1 MRQLL
6 FVVLILLCASAVAQS
21 SVSIGAG
28 TGDCREVARQIVR
41 DWMDVGDLIAG
52 DGTLKRPSAN
62 QFQCVA
68 PTELQGAMPRRAG
81 TSDLR
86 CYSVQRAGVC
96 CDAQMR
102 SCATLPQ

>member
-6 FVVLILLCASAVAQS
+6 FAGLILLCAHAAAQS
-21 SVSIGAG
+21 GVSIGAG

-41 DWMDVGDLIAG
+41 DWMDVGDLMAG
-52 DGTLKRPSAN
+52 EGLLKRPSAN

-68 PTELQGAMPRRAG
+68 PTQLQGAMPRRAG
-81 TSDLR
+81 SSDLR
-86 CYSVQRAGVC
+86 CYSDQRVGVC

-102 SCATLPQ
+102 SCATLRQ